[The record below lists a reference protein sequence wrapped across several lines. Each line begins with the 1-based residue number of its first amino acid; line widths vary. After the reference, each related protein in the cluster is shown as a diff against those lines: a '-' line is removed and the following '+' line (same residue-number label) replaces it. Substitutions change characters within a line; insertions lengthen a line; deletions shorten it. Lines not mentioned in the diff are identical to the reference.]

1 MSDLELFILA
11 ANSAWLSLF
20 VHELGHLLTA
30 RYFGVRV
37 LTVSVGIGP
46 EIVGFSDR
54 WGTRWS
60 VAAIPLGSRTKTVD
74 EKPWLSPFAKSPE
87 LLSKESLSSRSRLE
101 RAAIYS
107 AGAAANILLA
117 PAMYA
122 LVQLL
127 LRGALLRGAL
137 TWPIAGDP
145 ASAAALS
152 VGLYS
157 LSIGLL
163 SLLPLP
169 SFDGAKLLQLGV
181 EWFREGNIVSP
192 KPAARRLKGPAV
204 GRRRISSWLGFFS

>member
-1 MSDLELFILA
+1 MSDLELFIIA

-60 VAAIPLGSRTKTVD
+60 VAAVPLGSRTKTVD
-74 EKPWLSPFAKSPE
+74 EEPWLSAFANSPE
-87 LLSKESLSSRSRLE
+87 LLSKESLSSRPRLE

-122 LVQLL
+122 FFQLL
-127 LRGALLRGAL
+127 FRGAL

-157 LSIGLL
+157 FSIGLL

-169 SFDGAKLLQLGV
+169 AFDGAKLLQLGV
-181 EWFREGNIVSP
+181 EWFRENNIDRLRL
-192 KPAARRLKGPAV
+192 AAHRLEVPAV
-204 GRRRISSWLGFFS
+204 GWRRISSWPGFFS